1 MDDQNSP
8 ESATLIDLIELVL
21 HGTASAEQ
29 LRELEARLLANAED
43 RRAYLH
49 YVNLHSA
56 LKRRFAFAGEE
67 QIPTEIGD
75 EQASKIALRGT
86 KSRLVVWSLASVAA
100 AAVVL
105 AAAFY
110 FQSPDAEQ
118 PIAKITGLSG
128 SLEWTGDG
136 GRVLGDLGVG
146 TELPG
151 GTIEGMTPSSWFEL
165 EFLDGSTVTISG
177 TSTLTFS
184 DYGQKKLHL
193 KSGKVSAN
201 VKPQPASKPMLL
213 YTRSAMLEVV
223 GTQFEVQA
231 GLAATMLSVNQ
242 GTVRIT
248 RLSDDKKVDVHASQ
262 RVVAGVGRD
271 MSPAPV
277 PDSLSYWKSQLHLG
291 PVGGFGQWSPGYDGR
306 GATLRAIPY
315 TLSRG
320 DTIHVVSIDV
330 SLGDNPPVILRPDS
344 YFRIRGRIAAP
355 HEVYFGVTVRH
366 SNGEFAG
373 KFQTIRSATVLEM
386 KEGFEVILPLRD
398 FRLDPS
404 LADAK
409 HRLPTI
415 PFNLVIESIWCH
427 TLYEPAGLEIAEVE
441 LLPSEESANSEA
453 LAGTAS
459 PGMDIWTAASQGNL
473 GVIRGCLAAGGDID
487 ATLSAPGTL
496 ASGATLLHL
505 AVLADQR
512 GVVEFL
518 SENGADLR
526 ARAKDEHGG
535 TPLHWAAALGRIEM
549 VKLLAASGADVNAPD
564 DHGYTP
570 LDATGYA
577 PEYEREAKVKIAD
590 YLRGVGGLTA
600 EEMRTRS
607 TPK

>member
-1 MDDQNSP
+1 MTDQNSP
-8 ESATLIDLIELVL
+8 KSTTLIDLIELVL

-29 LRELEARLLANAED
+29 QQELEARLLANAED

-49 YVNLHSA
+49 YANLHSA
-56 LKRRFAFAGEE
+56 LKHRFAFDVEE
-67 QIPTEIGD
+67 EIPTEIGD
-75 EQASKIALRGT
+75 GQASTTAPRGAR
-86 KSRLVVWSLASVAA
+86 SRFVVWSLATVAA
-100 AAVVL
+100 TAVVV
-105 AAAFY
+105 ASAIY
-110 FQSPDAEQ
+110 FQPPDVEQ
-118 PIAKITGLSG
+118 PIAKITGVSG
-128 SLEWTGDG
+128 YLEWTGDG
-136 GRVLGDLGVG
+136 GRVLGDLSVG
-146 TELPG
+146 AELPG

-165 EFLDGSTVTISG
+165 EFVDGTTVTISG

-193 KSGKVSAN
+193 KSGKVSVD

-271 MSPAPV
+271 MSPTRV
-277 PDSLSYWKSQLHLG
+277 PDSLGHWKSQLHLG
-291 PVGGFGQWSPGYDGR
+291 PAGGFGQWLPGYDGQ
-306 GATLRAIPY
+306 GATLSAIPY
-315 TLSRG
+315 TLPRG
-320 DTIHVVSIDV
+320 DTIHVVAMGV
-330 SLGDNPPVILRPDS
+330 SLGDNPPVVLRPDS
-344 YFRIRGRIAAP
+344 CFRIRGRIASS

-373 KFQTIRSATVLEM
+373 KFQTIRSASVLEM
-386 KEGFEVILPLRD
+386 EEGFEVILPLRD
-398 FRLDPS
+398 FRLDPT
-404 LADAK
+404 LTDAK
-409 HRLPTI
+409 HRLPPV
-415 PFNLVIESIWCH
+415 PFNLVVESIWCH

-453 LAGTAS
+453 VAETAAL
-459 PGMDIWTAASQGNL
+459 GMDIWTAASQGNL

-505 AVLADQR
+505 AVLADQH

-526 ARAKDEHGG
+526 AQAKDEHGG
-535 TPLHWAAALGRIEM
+535 TPLHWAAALGRLEM
-549 VKLLAASGADVNAPD
+549 VKLLVASGADVNAPD

-577 PEYEREAKVKIAD
+577 PDYEREAKVKIAD
-590 YLRGVGGLTA
+590 YLCGVGGVTA

-607 TPK
+607 TPN

>member
-8 ESATLIDLIELVL
+8 ESTTLIELIELVL
-21 HGTASAEQ
+21 NGTASEEQ
-29 LRELEARLLANAED
+29 QQELESRLLANAED

-49 YVNLHSA
+49 HLNLHSA
-56 LKRRFAFAGEE
+56 LKRRFSFDVEE
-67 QIPTEIGD
+67 EIPTEIGD
-75 EQASKIALRGT
+75 GQASTSASRGT
-86 KSRLVVWSLASVAA
+86 KSRLVVWSLATFAA
-100 AAVVL
+100 AAVVV

-110 FQSPDAEQ
+110 LRPPDAEQ
-118 PIAKITGLSG
+118 PIAQITGLSG

-136 GRVLGDLGVG
+136 GRVLGDLSVG

-193 KSGKVSAN
+193 KAGKVSAN
-201 VKPQPASKPMLL
+201 VKPQPANKPMLL

-271 MSPAPV
+271 MSPTPV
-277 PDSLSYWKSQLHLG
+277 PDSLSHWKSQLHLG
-291 PVGGFGQWSPGYDGR
+291 PVGGFGQWSPGYDGQ

-315 TLSRG
+315 TLPRG

-330 SLGDNPPVILRPDS
+330 SLGDAPPVVLRPDS
-344 YFRIRGRIAAP
+344 CFRIRGRIASP
-355 HEVYFGVTVRH
+355 HEVYFGVTARH

-373 KFQTIRSATVLEM
+373 KFQVIRAANALEA
-386 KEGFEVILPLRD
+386 KEGFEFVLPLRD

-409 HRLPTI
+409 HRLPTV

-441 LLPSEESANSEA
+441 LLPSEESANSDD

-459 PGMDIWTAASQGNL
+459 AGMDIWTAASQGNL

-535 TPLHWAAALGRIEM
+535 TPLHWAAALGRMEM
-549 VKLLAASGADVNAPD
+549 VKLLVTSGADVNAPD

-600 EEMRTRS
+600 EEMRARS
-607 TPK
+607 TPN

>member
-8 ESATLIDLIELVL
+8 ESTTLIELIEL
-21 HGTASAEQ
+21 ALNGTASAEQ
-29 LRELEARLLANAED
+29 QQELEARLLANAED

-49 YVNLHSA
+49 HLNLHSA
-56 LKRRFAFAGEE
+56 LKRRFSFDVEGE
-67 QIPTEIGD
+67 IPTEIGD
-75 EQASKIALRGT
+75 GQPSTTASRRA
-86 KSRLVVWSLASVAA
+86 KSRFVVWSLATVAA
-100 AAVVL
+100 AAALVAVAVYL
-105 AAAFY
+105 RP
-110 FQSPDAEQ
+110 PDAEQ

-136 GRVLGDLGVG
+136 GRVLGDLSVG

-193 KSGKVSAN
+193 KAGKVSAS
-201 VKPQPASKPMLL
+201 VKLQPVNKPMLV

-231 GLAATMLSVNQ
+231 ELAATTLSVNR

-262 RVVAGVGRD
+262 RVVAGAGRD
-271 MSPAPV
+271 MSPAAV
-277 PDSLSYWKSQLHLG
+277 PDSLSQWKSQLHLG
-291 PVGGFGQWSPGYDGR
+291 PVRGFGEWSPGYDGR
-306 GATLRAIPY
+306 GAALRAVPY
-315 TLSRG
+315 TLQKG
-320 DTIHVVSIDV
+320 ITIYVASIDV
-330 SLGDNPPVILRPDS
+330 SLGDNPPVVLRPDS
-344 YFRIRGRIAAP
+344 HFRVRGRIASP
-355 HEVYFGVTVRH
+355 HEVYFGITVRRP
-366 SNGEFAG
+366 NGEFAG
-373 KFQTIRSATVLEM
+373 RFQTTRAASALQADEVFEM
-386 KEGFEVILPLRD
+386 VLPLRD

-409 HRLPTI
+409 HRLPTV
-415 PFNLVIESIWCH
+415 PFNLVVESIWCH

-441 LLPSEESANSEA
+441 LLPSETSAGSEA
-453 LAGTAS
+453 LGGTAS

-535 TPLHWAAALGRIEM
+535 TPLHWAAALGRMEM
-549 VKLLAASGADVNAPD
+549 VKLLVDSGADVNAPD

-570 LDATGYA
+570 LDATSYA
-577 PEYEREAKVKIAD
+577 PEHEREAKVKIAD
-590 YLRGVGGLTA
+590 YLRGAGGLTA

-607 TPK
+607 TPN